1 MFFQLKSFL
10 EKIDYYRDQ
19 LLFMFIKKFW
29 PRYIW
34 PNHLTILRIILSIVI
49 VFLLVIGFRDRL
61 WLVSLFIIGALLDM
75 LDGSV
80 ARALKRETKIG
91 ALLDSIADR
100 MLLLPIGVFILFKNY
115 VWLLLFLMIPEI
127 ISGIMIVYYRTKNRI
142 ITATIFGKTKMVIE
156 CVALSVIIL
165 FDFPDT
171 PSSFP
176 IILLYFAVVFAFLNI
191 VLNINALKNQKC

>member
-1 MFFQLKSFL
+1 M
-10 EKIDYYRDQ
+10 
-19 LLFMFIKKFW
+19 
-29 PRYIW
+29 
-34 PNHLTILRIILSIVI
+34 V
-49 VFLLVIGFRDRL
+49 
-61 WLVSLFIIGALLDM
+61 
-75 LDGSV
+75 DGSV

-91 ALLDSIADR
+91 ALLDSMADR

-127 ISGIMIVYYRTKNRI
+127 ITGIMILYCRTKNKI

-176 IILLYFAVVFAFLNI
+176 IILLYFAVAFAFLNV
-191 VLNINALKNQKC
+191 VLNIKVLKSKDAQFL